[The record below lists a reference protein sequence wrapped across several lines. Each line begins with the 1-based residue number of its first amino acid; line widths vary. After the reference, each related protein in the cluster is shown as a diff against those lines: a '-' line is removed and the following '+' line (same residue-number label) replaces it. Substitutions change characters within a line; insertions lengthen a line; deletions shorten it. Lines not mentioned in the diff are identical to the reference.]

1 VADFAATEAPVPVMM
16 PQTIRRETVKQE
28 LSDAELN
35 TYARQ
40 IVLSDIG
47 YDGQLKLRNATA
59 CIVGL
64 GGLGS
69 LIAPTLVGMGIGQ
82 LRLVDRDIVSRSNL
96 HRQHLYDVDAVGRP
110 KVEVAYEKLSRLNPD
125 VDVVAYPE
133 TLTAYNAIDI
143 ISGAD
148 VVIDGLD
155 RPEPRYIINE
165 TCNDLKIPYIFGA
178 AIEAFGNV
186 TTILPDRSICLEC
199 FMPGLRESDL
209 PKCGVVGV
217 HPSILSMVTAVQVS
231 EAVNVLT
238 GREPKLADKLFY
250 LDLRE
255 MTFETLSLTPEK
267 DCSVCGT
274 GSGSARGSVSERLI
288 EETCARDGRRNIVV
302 TPTARIELDLSL
314 LGRALDRMG
323 FSIKTSGSCG
333 ITFVSSH
340 ETTVCILKRGGMIAQ
355 TSPMM
360 KAHSKKDIL
369 DIYRSVLVEG
379 MGFPPDI
386 VPDE

>member
-1 VADFAATEAPVPVMM
+1 M
-16 PQTIRRETVKQE
+16 KQE

-69 LIAPTLVGMGIGQ
+69 LIAPALVGMGIGQ
-82 LRLVDRDIVSRSNL
+82 LRLVDRDIVSRSDL
-96 HRQHLYDVDAVGRP
+96 HRQHLYDVDTVGHP
-110 KVEVAYEKLSRLNPD
+110 KVEVAFEKLSRLNPD
-125 VDVVAYPE
+125 VDVVPYPE
-133 TLTAYNAIDI
+133 SLTAYNAMDI

-148 VVIDGLD
+148 VVLDGLD
-155 RPEPRYIINE
+155 RPEPRYIVNE
-165 TCNDLKIPYIFGA
+165 TCHDLKTPYIFGA

-199 FMPGLRESDL
+199 FMPGLTESDL

-231 EAVNVLT
+231 EAVRVLT
-238 GREPKLADKLFY
+238 GRKPKLSDKLFY

-255 MTFETLSLTPEK
+255 MAFETLSLTPEK
-267 DCSVCGT
+267 DCPVCGI
-274 GSGSARGSVSERLI
+274 GSGGAKGPVSERLV
-288 EETCARDGRRNIVV
+288 EETCARDGQRNFVIS
-302 TPTARIELDLSL
+302 PTERIDLDLSL
-314 LGRALDRMG
+314 LGQTLDEMG
-323 FSIKTSGSCG
+323 FPTKTSGSCG
-333 ITFVSSH
+333 ITFVPSH
-340 ETTVCILKRGGMIAQ
+340 DMTVCILKRGGMIAQ
-355 TSPMM
+355 TSPMLE
-360 KAHSKKDIL
+360 ACSKKDVL
-369 DIYRSVLVEG
+369 DIYRSVLVHG
-379 MGFPPDI
+379 MGFSPDI